1 MQPAGGYSRRIG
13 ISKYEDRGDDLTCID
28 LAEVRSAAV
37 LLEKQAGTLRTISAE
52 LEEISQVLKRNK
64 TLLYAG
70 AGMGKGA
77 GRLEELSNI
86 MCQMERALEMTAAYQ
101 QQTEMR
107 IAKRYEGSRSYTA
120 PKTVLV
126 DCAAWEKLPD
136 DILIY

>member
-13 ISKYEDRGDDLTCID
+13 ISKYENRGDDLTCID

-37 LLEKQAGTLRTISAE
+37 LLEKQAGTISAE
-52 LEEISQVLKRNK
+52 LEEISLVLKRNK

-70 AGMGKGA
+70 AAMEKGA

-107 IAKRYEGSRSYTA
+107 ISERYEGSRSYTA
-120 PKTVLV
+120 PKTILV